1 MEAIR
6 SFYHIKEFRRPL
18 SNSSLSRCQNATTY
32 VVILSE
38 GKQIQKNLL
47 AEVEG
52 STHLHYLVGQISE

>member
-1 MEAIR
+1 MPLR
-6 SFYHIKEFRRPL
+6 FYYACVIANF
-18 SNSSLSRCQNATTY
+18 SLSCSQNATTY

-52 STHLHYLVGQISE
+52 STHLHYFVGQISG